1 MDDDLEAIVSIP
13 EEIEGECISSLVRE
27 ECGFA
32 EGEDILPFNFD
43 IALSVVE
50 GNEDPM
56 EEEIDDAISEISG
69 EKSFPCNSCE
79 KICKSK
85 GGLTRHINAKHKTAH
100 GNNNVAL
107 SVAKLTKEELSS
119 IVEKIK
125 AKITKDGFWDD
136 EMTANMAS
144 ISSNDALYN
153 HIQPIYE
160 RFCRKRNQDK
170 FLMEFY
176 EHIPES
182 SGILQCKNQQLC
194 SLVMISMPDYLVSL
208 FKGCVTGQQQQPST
222 SSGSETGVSAGVS
235 SELNEYERGPLSY
248 IAGYVLSNLRKKSV
262 QKKNDELQTILQSMI
277 CPDVE
282 NSYIESRSRGGLV
295 TPSQD
300 LVRVLEVVENLFR
313 EFIQKQTSVV
323 KSIPCEQLCNDAL
336 DLPLLKSLWE
346 NIMQDCSQETSKQTK
361 KLCLE
366 NIVKLYLRVRSFS
379 YAKDYISNFKMQQ
392 KAVKS
397 KSLRKEL
404 KRKNEDTK

>member
-1 MDDDLEAIVSIP
+1 M
-13 EEIEGECISSLVRE
+13 
-27 ECGFA
+27 
-32 EGEDILPFNFD
+32 
-43 IALSVVE
+43 
-50 GNEDPM
+50 
-56 EEEIDDAISEISG
+56 
-69 EKSFPCNSCE
+69 
-79 KICKSK
+79 
-85 GGLTRHINAKHKTAH
+85 
-100 GNNNVAL
+100 
-107 SVAKLTKEELSS
+107 
-119 IVEKIK
+119 
-125 AKITKDGFWDD
+125 
-136 EMTANMAS
+136 
-144 ISSNDALYN
+144 
-153 HIQPIYE
+153 
-160 RFCRKRNQDK
+160 
-170 FLMEFY
+170 
-176 EHIPES
+176 
-182 SGILQCKNQQLC
+182 
-194 SLVMISMPDYLVSL
+194 
-208 FKGCVTGQQQQPST
+208 
-222 SSGSETGVSAGVS
+222 
-235 SELNEYERGPLSY
+235 
-248 IAGYVLSNLRKKSV
+248 LSNLRKKSV

-323 KSIPCEQLCNDAL
+323 KSIPCEKLCNDAL
-336 DLPLLKSLWE
+336 DLPLFKSLWE